1 MKKENGDSF
10 LVCKC
15 GYQEGTEVLLDEKTV
30 KEKGKALEKNLII
43 VKKDDKISVLPKV
56 KEICPKCNHNEA
68 ETWQQQMRSADEPST
83 HFFRCLKCKFTWREY

>member
-1 MKKENGDSF
+1 
-10 LVCKC
+10 
-15 GYQEGTEVLLDEKTV
+15 VLIDEKTI
-30 KEKGKALEKNLII
+30 KEKGEALEKNLII